1 MNLGFRVLDDYPR
14 RPHLDFYRGNPLP
27 FYGVTFDLDASALR
41 RRSKETG
48 HSTYLAMCWAFHRA
62 MHEVEGFRVRWQD
75 GQVVLHDRLRMGM
88 TVPAPRGTFTF
99 ATPAWH
105 DDALEFLPAAEAV
118 VADASS
124 GVDLTRGAA
133 PDFAY
138 YTALPRVPF
147 TSFAHVML
155 PDADAGQPSTGFGR
169 FREQDGRTLVPVGIT
184 VNHRYVDGNDLGALY
199 EAAAASF
206 ARAF

>member
-1 MNLGFRVLDDYPR
+1 MGFRVLDDYPR

-27 FYGVTFDLDASALR
+27 FYSVSFDLDVTSLR
-41 RRSKETG
+41 RRAKQTG

-62 MHEVEGFRVRWQD
+62 LLGVEAFRVRWQD
-75 GQVVLHDRLRMGM
+75 GVVVLYDSLHVGM

-99 ATPAWH
+99 ATPPWH
-105 DDALEFLPAAEAV
+105 DDGPTFLAAAAAV
-118 VADASS
+118 VARASL
-124 GVDLTRGAA
+124 GVDLSGGAA

-155 PDADAGQPSTGFGR
+155 ADADAGQPGTAFGR
-169 FREQDGRTLVPVGIT
+169 FREQDGRTLVPVGLT
-184 VNHRYVDGNDLGALY
+184 VNHRYVDGNDLGSLY
-199 EAAAASF
+199 EAASASF
-206 ARAF
+206 DRAF